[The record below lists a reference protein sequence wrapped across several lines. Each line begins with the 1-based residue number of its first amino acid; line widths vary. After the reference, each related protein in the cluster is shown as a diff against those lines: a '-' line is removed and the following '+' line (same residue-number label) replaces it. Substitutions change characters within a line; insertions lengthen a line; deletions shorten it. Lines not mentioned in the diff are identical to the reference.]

1 MSFFNSIVSCSSYSN
16 DIIVIMAA
24 GEGKR
29 MNSKLPKVLH
39 LLSNKPMIVHVLE
52 KALNINP
59 MKIYIV
65 VGKHR
70 NLIENTIHKYINSEL
85 IKEKIEFVFQRE
97 PLGTADALMTFC
109 EYINTLK
116 HLEFNSSKVLIL
128 SGDVPLI
135 SIDTIKLMLNSKYLA
150 NILVSHTDNNHG
162 YGRIVQEY
170 DIKNNYY
177 YLKKIVEEKD
187 CTESERYIKIINS
200 GIYCINYKILNK
212 YIYYIENKNSQSEY
226 YLTDIFEIINRVD
239 GNHINVIELEKKNI
253 HEIMGVNTK
262 EQLEYL
268 EELHELKEMFNR

>member
-1 MSFFNSIVSCSSYSN
+1 MSYNNSLEYSN
-16 DIIVIMAA
+16 DVIVIMAG

-29 MNSKLPKVLH
+29 MNSNLPKVLH

-59 MKIYIV
+59 MKIYII
-65 VGKHR
+65 VGKHKDI
-70 NLIENTIHKYINSEL
+70 IETTIYKYIDSEL
-85 IKEKIEFVFQRE
+85 IKNKLEFVFQNK
-97 PLGTADALMTFC
+97 PLGTGHAIKIFC
-109 EYINTLK
+109 DHIN
-116 HLEFNSSKVLIL
+116 NSISTNLNLSKVLIL

-135 SIDTIKLMLNSKYLA
+135 TIDTIKIMLNTNYAA
-150 NILVSHTDNNHG
+150 NILVSHTDNNYG
-162 YGRIVQEY
+162 YGRIIQEY

-187 CTESERYIKIINS
+187 CTESEKYIKIINS
-200 GIYCINYKILNK
+200 GIYSINYKILNK

-226 YLTDIFEIINRVD
+226 YLTDIFEIINKVD
-239 GNHINVIELEKKNI
+239 GNHINIVELEKKNI

-268 EELHELKEMFNR
+268 QELNELKIMFKK